1 MMKKGRALSSSLVF
15 QWLLF
20 GVPPSWACTL
30 KQGRAI
36 GPTLEKVYGSQVV
49 RSRCFD
55 MLLTTRESSKT

>member
-1 MMKKGRALSSSLVF
+1 LFFSGC
-15 QWLLF
+15 LF

-55 MLLTTRESSKT
+55 MLLTTGESSKT